1 MPDLLFRLL
10 SVSHLKHPV
19 CCRFLWPIFTHSAF
33 TDTLTCTE
41 SIHVCRCSYVHMY
54 VCIYSMHTYSH
65 THGFV
70 CPSRQR
76 ALAIADADTMSGPA
90 WPLLHF
96 GVCVCVLCV
105 VCVCVCVFESCCFII
120 DYGFEVV
127 LAMTSSLHSLSVFHK
142 FKLLIF

>member
-1 MPDLLFRLL
+1 
-10 SVSHLKHPV
+10 
-19 CCRFLWPIFTHSAF
+19 
-33 TDTLTCTE
+33 
-41 SIHVCRCSYVHMY
+41 MY
-54 VCIYSMHTYSH
+54 SVCIHAHTHTYSCVH
-65 THGFV
+65 
-70 CPSRQR
+70 PDS

-96 GVCVCVLCV
+96 GVCVVCV
-105 VCVCVCVFESCCFII
+105 VRGVCECVFESCCFII

>member
-1 MPDLLFRLL
+1 MY
-10 SVSHLKHPV
+10 VYIV
-19 CCRFLWPIFTHSAF
+19 C
-33 TDTLTCTE
+33 
-41 SIHVCRCSYVHMY
+41 IHIHIHMY
-54 VCIYSMHTYSH
+54 SCVHPDS
-65 THGFV
+65 
-70 CPSRQR
+70 